1 MQHAAHA
8 ALATDVSSKGEQW
21 CMFDN
26 TTLGAATGNALD
38 LARWSLPVAHL
49 DRVRRADANALARV
63 LRAADHNS
71 SIHRGNMR
79 TSRKALLLAALVVIA
94 SCRHGDEEPKVP
106 VSVSRATD
114 TTAARPLAAGDIR
127 IASVDGSIDLA
138 MIGDSIS
145 GGLSLATLAK
155 VRQKT
160 DTGAVTGTGFGASIE
175 KMVKASVRSAI
186 GTRMGVPVSSVKDV
200 RYDGKRIVFDWNGKA
215 PTDFANAKV
224 NNKDV
229 MASFGAD
236 DAQRFVDAVHARKR
250 ALGQM

>member
-1 MQHAAHA
+1 
-8 ALATDVSSKGEQW
+8 
-21 CMFDN
+21 
-26 TTLGAATGNALD
+26 
-38 LARWSLPVAHL
+38 
-49 DRVRRADANALARV
+49 
-63 LRAADHNS
+63 
-71 SIHRGNMR
+71 MR
-79 TSRKALLLAALVVIA
+79 TSRKALLLVALVAPA
-94 SCRHGDEEPKVP
+94 SCRHGDEAAKVP
-106 VSVSRATD
+106 VSLSRATD
-114 TTAARPLAAGDIR
+114 TTAAKPLAAGDIR
-127 IASVDGSIDLA
+127 ITSTDGGIDLA

-175 KMVKASVRSAI
+175 KMVKASVQNAI

-200 RYDGKRIVFDWNGKA
+200 RYDGQRLVFDWNGKA
-215 PTDFANAKV
+215 PTDFAKARV

-229 MASFGAD
+229 MASFSAD